1 MLETNSDTDHKAKE
15 FLKSTISDISHQLKT
30 PLAAITMYQ
39 EIIADEPENPET
51 VKEFSGKIGVS
62 LKRME
67 ELIQSMLKITRLDTG
82 NIVFEKRNCLVTEWI
97 LRSNSELTDRAIT
110 ENKQTIL
117 KGNSEKEVSCDPEW
131 TVEALGN

>member
-1 MLETNSDTDHKAKE
+1 MLQAKSDTDHKAKE

-51 VKEFSGKIGVS
+51 VKEFSEKIGVS

-82 NIVFEKRNCLVTEWI
+82 NIVFEKRNCPVTELI
-97 LRSNSELTDRAIT
+97 SRSISELTDRAKT
-110 ENKQTIL
+110 ENKQIIL
-117 KGNSEKEVSCDPEW
+117 KGNSRADG
-131 TVEALGN
+131 LL